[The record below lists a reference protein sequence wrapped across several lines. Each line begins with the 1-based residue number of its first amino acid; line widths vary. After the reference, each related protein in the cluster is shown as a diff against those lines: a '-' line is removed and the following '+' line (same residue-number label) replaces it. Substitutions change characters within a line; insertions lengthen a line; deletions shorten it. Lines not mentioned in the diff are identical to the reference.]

1 MKHLLCFIFFSAFIF
16 SSQSQDIAFTL
27 KGRLQ
32 QPSFVSTLLIAYP
45 KMHMDSISLQADGS
59 FIYSGNFS
67 EPGEMQIT
75 TRKSTTSIWLD
86 SGIKN
91 VYLSEKSN
99 QNGKMKLTVDSV
111 IGSEDTYLYY
121 YSSLPK
127 QFITQTTKTTSNRS
141 FYSQKELDAYID
153 SLNKAIKPG
162 RDSFW
167 RDNSFRE
174 IDSVFKIR
182 PDSKVLPWLIQFYE
196 RTLGMD
202 LMQKFYYRLNTGQ
215 QQSEAGK
222 DLLNAL
228 NRLQLL
234 KPGNIFEDFTMKD
247 DHAKKF
253 KFSSLKSKYILIDF
267 WASYCGPC
275 RANHPYLHEA
285 YLKSR
290 GDGLGIVSISLD
302 EDRQKWLNAIKQD
315 KLEWINVSDLKGSE
329 NSIAR
334 KYNITGIPF
343 SVLLDEKR
351 KVILV
356 NPSPSQITEFFK
368 NLKP

>member
-1 MKHLLCFIFFSAFIF
+1 
-16 SSQSQDIAFTL
+16 
-27 KGRLQ
+27 
-32 QPSFVSTLLIAYP
+32 
-45 KMHMDSISLQADGS
+45 
-59 FIYSGNFS
+59 
-67 EPGEMQIT
+67 
-75 TRKSTTSIWLD
+75 
-86 SGIKN
+86 
-91 VYLSEKSN
+91 
-99 QNGKMKLTVDSV
+99 MKLTVDSV

-121 YSSLPK
+121 YTLLPK
-127 QFITQTTKTTSNRS
+127 TRIISKTTMNRS
-141 FYSQKELDAYID
+141 FYSEKEMKAFQD
-153 SLNKAIKPG
+153 SLSKATKPG

-174 IDSVFKIR
+174 IDSVFKVR

-202 LMQKFYYRLNTGQ
+202 LMQKLYYRLNTEQ

-253 KFSSLKSKYILIDF
+253 KFRSLKSKYVLIDF

-275 RANHPYLHEA
+275 RANHPYLREA
-285 YLKSR
+285 YQKAR
-290 GDGLGIVSISLD
+290 GAGLEIVSISLD
-302 EDRQKWLNAIKQD
+302 EDRQKWLNAITQD

-329 NSIAR
+329 SSIAR

-343 SVLLDEKR
+343 SVLLDENR

-356 NPSPSQITEFFK
+356 NPSPSQIIEFF
-368 NLKP
+368 NSLH

>member
-1 MKHLLCFIFFSAFIF
+1 
-16 SSQSQDIAFTL
+16 
-27 KGRLQ
+27 
-32 QPSFVSTLLIAYP
+32 
-45 KMHMDSISLQADGS
+45 MHIDSIPIQADGS
-59 FIYSGNFS
+59 FTYSGKFS

-75 TRKSTTSIWLD
+75 TKKSTTSIWLD
-86 SGIKN
+86 SGIRN
-91 VYLSEKSN
+91 IFLSEKPN

-111 IGSEDTYLYY
+111 FGSEDTYLYY
-121 YSSLPK
+121 YTLLPK
-127 QFITQTTKTTSNRS
+127 TRIVSKTTSNRR
-141 FYSQKELDAYID
+141 FYSEKEIKAFQD
-153 SLNKAIKPG
+153 SLSKATKPG

-167 RDNSFRE
+167 RDNSFKE

-202 LMQKFYYRLNTGQ
+202 LMQKFYYRLNTEQ

-234 KPGNIFEDFTMKD
+234 KPGNLFDDFTMRD
-247 DHAKKF
+247 AQGKKF
-253 KFSSLKSKYILIDF
+253 NFSSLKSKYVLIDF

-275 RANHPYLHEA
+275 RAKHPYLLDAYQKTKEA
-285 YLKSR
+285 
-290 GDGLGIVSISLD
+290 GLEIVSISLD
-302 EDRQKWLNAIKQD
+302 EDRQKWLDAIQQD
-315 KLEWINVSDLKGSE
+315 KLEWINISDLKGDKD
-329 NSIAR
+329 ALAL

-343 SVLLDEKR
+343 SVLLDENR

-356 NPSPSQITEFFK
+356 DPSASQIIEFFK
-368 NLKP
+368 NLH